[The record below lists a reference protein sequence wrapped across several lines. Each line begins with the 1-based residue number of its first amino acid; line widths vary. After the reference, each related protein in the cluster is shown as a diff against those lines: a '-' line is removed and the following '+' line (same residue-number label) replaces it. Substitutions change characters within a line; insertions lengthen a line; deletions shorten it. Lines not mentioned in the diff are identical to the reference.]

1 MENKNCKNC
10 KYYLAHYVKSDRGFQ
25 IVNAGHCVNGEIT
38 KRRINACCRL
48 RENCE
53 YWESAELKIRERK
66 EKVKNNLEKLEEYLR
81 EVLTVLKDDDS
92 PPRPK

>member
-1 MENKNCKNC
+1 MLRRFSEKEGEVKTVPVS
-10 KYYLAHYVKSDRGFQ
+10 LALPLRG
-25 IVNAGHCVNGEIT
+25 
-38 KRRINACCRL
+38 